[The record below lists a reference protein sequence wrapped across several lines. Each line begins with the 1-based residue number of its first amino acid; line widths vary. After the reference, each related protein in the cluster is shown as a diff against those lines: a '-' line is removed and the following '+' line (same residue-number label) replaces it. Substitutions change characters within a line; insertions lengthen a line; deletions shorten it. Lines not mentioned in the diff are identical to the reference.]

1 VLAALALWAFVIE
14 PQRLVVHRETLTI
27 PGWSPRPPLR
37 IAVAGDL
44 HAGSPWT
51 GIAKLRRVVQTIN
64 GQHPDVIVLL
74 GDYVIQDV
82 LGGHFIPPE
91 TIAGELRLLHAPL
104 GVFAVIGNHDNW
116 LDGRRVAAALR
127 RAGITVLEDEV
138 AHLATFTLAGVS
150 DLWTAPHNLAATLA
164 KVTGREPIIL
174 LTHNP
179 DLFPHVPARVSL
191 TLAAHTHGGQVNLPL
206 AGRLIVP
213 SHFGQR
219 YAAGHIEEGG
229 RHLWV
234 TTGVGTSILPVRF
247 RVPPEVGLVEVR

>member
-1 VLAALALWAFVIE
+1 VLAALALWAFVVE

-27 PGWSPRPPLR
+27 PGWAPRPPLR

-51 GIAKLRRVVQTIN
+51 GTAKLRRVVRAMN
-64 GQHPDVIVLL
+64 EARPDVIVLL

-82 LGGHFIPPE
+82 IGGRFMPPE
-91 TIAGELRLLHAPL
+91 TIAGELRSLHAPL

-116 LDGRRVAAALR
+116 LDGKRVAAALR
-127 RAGITVLEDEV
+127 AAGITVLEDEV
-138 AHLATFTLAGVS
+138 ARTPTFTLAGVS
-150 DLWTAPHNLAATLA
+150 DLWTAPHKLDATLA
-164 KVTGREPIIL
+164 KVTGPEPIIL

-206 AGRLIVP
+206 VGRLIVP
-213 SHFGQR
+213 SAFGQR
-219 YAAGHIEEGG
+219 FAAGHIVEGG

-247 RVPPEVGLVEVR
+247 GVPPEVGVVEVR